1 MVFKLY
7 TLTKGGVRMAT
18 FAERLKELRKE
29 KHLTVEQ
36 LANNIGSAKS
46 TISRYE
52 NGREPKGD
60 IIRLL
65 TEYFNVSID
74 YLMGVSDIRTPNS
87 EDNNKETKLSP
98 EIETIAAH
106 LEGKDITPKKMK
118 LLKSYI
124 DTLFDD
130 FDDE

>member
-1 MVFKLY
+1 
-7 TLTKGGVRMAT
+7 MAT

-29 KHLTVEQ
+29 KQLTVEQ

-65 TEYFNVSID
+65 TEYFDVSID
-74 YLMGVSDIRTPNS
+74 YLMGVSDIRTPIS
-87 EDNNKETKLSP
+87 EKADNESKLSP
-98 EIETIAAH
+98 EVETIAAH
-106 LEGKDITPKKMK
+106 LEGKEITPKKMK
-118 LLKSYI
+118 MIKSYI
-124 DTLFDD
+124 DALFDD
-130 FDDE
+130 EE

>member
-1 MVFKLY
+1 
-7 TLTKGGVRMAT
+7 MAT

-29 KHLTVEQ
+29 KQLTVEQ

-65 TEYFNVSID
+65 TDYFDVSID
-74 YLMGVSDIRTPNS
+74 YLMGVSDIRTPSIKNHTK
-87 EDNNKETKLSP
+87 DLKLSP
-98 EIETIAAH
+98 EVETIAAS
-106 LEGKDITPKKMK
+106 LRR
-118 LLKSYI
+118 
-124 DTLFDD
+124 
-130 FDDE
+130 

>member
-1 MVFKLY
+1 
-7 TLTKGGVRMAT
+7 MAT

-29 KHLTVEQ
+29 KQLTVEQ

-65 TEYFNVSID
+65 TEYFDVSID
-74 YLMGVSDIRTPNS
+74 YLMGVSDIRTPNTENS
-87 EDNNKETKLSP
+87 NKDLKLSP
-98 EIETIAAH
+98 EVETIAAH
-106 LEGKDITPKKMK
+106 LESKDKEITPKKMK
-118 LLKSYI
+118 LLKRYI
-124 DTLFDD
+124 DDLFDD

>member
-1 MVFKLY
+1 
-7 TLTKGGVRMAT
+7 MAT

-29 KHLTVEQ
+29 KQLTVEQ

-65 TEYFNVSID
+65 TEYFDVSID
-74 YLMGVSDIRTPNS
+74 YLMGVSDIRTPNI
-87 EDNNKETKLSP
+87 ENTNKDLKLSP
-98 EIETIAAH
+98 EVETIAAH

>member
-1 MVFKLY
+1 
-7 TLTKGGVRMAT
+7 MAT

-29 KHLTVEQ
+29 KQLTVEQ

-65 TEYFNVSID
+65 TDYFDVSID
-74 YLMGVSDIRTPNS
+74 YLMGVSDIRTPIVKN
-87 EDNNKETKLSP
+87 DNKEHKLSQ
-98 EIETIAAH
+98 EVETIAAH
-106 LEGKDITPKKMK
+106 LESKDKEITPKKMK

>member
-1 MVFKLY
+1 
-7 TLTKGGVRMAT
+7 MAT

-106 LEGKDITPKKMK
+106 LEEKAKNITPHKMK
-118 LLKSYI
+118 MLKRYI
-124 DTLFDD
+124 DDLFDD
-130 FDDE
+130 FDN